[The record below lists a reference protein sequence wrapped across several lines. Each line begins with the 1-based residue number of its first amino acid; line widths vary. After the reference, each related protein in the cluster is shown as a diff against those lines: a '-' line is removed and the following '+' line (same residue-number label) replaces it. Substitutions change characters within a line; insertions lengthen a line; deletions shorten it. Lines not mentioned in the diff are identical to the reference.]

1 MSMDHHHTTLT
12 DQLTFPEENRIAT
25 AFFAAG
31 FAGIALSLIGL
42 FVNTEQ
48 FFFSY
53 LTSFTFIASLV
64 LGALFF
70 VMLQHITRSGWS
82 VVLRRI
88 PETIS
93 YQLLWLGLLFV
104 PILFGMEFLYEWTR
118 AELIATDEL
127 IQHKRPYLNIP
138 FFIVRNVIYFSVW
151 AFLAY
156 KLYRNSVA
164 MDRGASASDAIDRQQ
179 RFISAPGIL
188 VFAFTVAFASFDWM
202 MSMDSGW
209 FSTMFGVYFFAMS
222 VQSVLALVIVLVIYL
237 LSKGLLTNTIN
248 NSHIHDMGTLLFGFT
263 VFYAYIAFSQFLLI
277 YYANFPKEILWYY
290 YRFEGSWIILA
301 YLFLIGRFALPFVI
315 LLGKKAKSNHKILM
329 GVSIWIILLQFLEL
343 YWIVMPILHQ
353 GAISVHWLDIT
364 LLLAF
369 FGVSAGLFFRQFS
382 RHSMVPKND
391 PLLAESLNKH

>member
-12 DQLTFPEENRIAT
+12 DRLTFPEENKIAT
-25 AFFAAG
+25 AFFGAG

-53 LTSFTFIASLV
+53 LTSFAFIASLV

-93 YQLLWLGLLFV
+93 LQLVWLGLLFI
-104 PILFGMEFLYEWTR
+104 PILFGMEFLYEWIR
-118 AELIATDEL
+118 PERIAADEL
-127 IQHKRPYLNIP
+127 IQHKQPYLNMP
-138 FFIVRNVIYFSVW
+138 FFVIRNVIYFTVW
-151 AFLAY
+151 AFLGY
-156 KLYRNSVA
+156 KLYRNSVT
-164 MDRGASASDAIDRQQ
+164 MDRQASDAIDRQQ
-179 RFISAPGIL
+179 RVISAPGIL
-188 VFAFTVAFASFDWM
+188 LFAFTVAFASFDWL

-209 FSTMFGVYFFAMS
+209 FSTMFGVYYFAMS
-222 VQSVLALVIVLVIYL
+222 FQAVLAVVIALVVYL
-237 LSKGLLTNTIN
+237 LHKGLLTNTIN
-248 NSHIHDMGTLLFGFT
+248 QSHLHDLGALLFGFT
-263 VFYAYIAFSQFLLI
+263 VFYAYIAFSQFMLI
-277 YYANFPKEILWYY
+277 YYANFPKEILWFY
-290 YRFEGSWIILA
+290 YRFEGNWIFLA
-301 YLFLIGRFALPFVI
+301 YLFLIGRFVLPFI
-315 LLGKKAKSNHKILM
+315 LLLGKKAKSNHKVLF
-329 GVSIWIILLQFLEL
+329 GVSLWIILLQFLEMH
-343 YWIVMPILHQ
+343 WIVMPILHQ
-353 GAISVHWLDIT
+353 ESISIHWLDLT

-369 FGVSAGLFFRQFS
+369 VGVSAGFFFRQFA

>member
-12 DQLTFPEENRIAT
+12 DRLTFPEENKIAT
-25 AFFAAG
+25 AFFGAG
-31 FAGIALSLIGL
+31 FVGIALSLIGL

-53 LTSFTFIASLV
+53 LTSFTFIASLS

-88 PETIS
+88 PETMS
-93 YQLLWLGLLFV
+93 FQLLWLGLLFV
-104 PILFGMEFLYEWTR
+104 PILFGLEFLYEWTR
-118 AELIATDEL
+118 PELIATDEL
-127 IQHKRPYLNIP
+127 IQHKQPFLNIP

-156 KLYRNSVA
+156 KLYRNSVT
-164 MDRGASASDAIDRQQ
+164 MDREANHALDRQQ
-179 RFISAPGIL
+179 RVISAPGIL
-188 VFAFTVAFASFDWM
+188 VFAFTVAFASFDWL

-209 FSTMFGVYFFAMS
+209 FSTMFGIYYFAMS
-222 VQSVLALVIVLVIYL
+222 FQSVLAVVLLLVIYL
-237 LSKGLLTNTIN
+237 LGKGLLTSTIN
-248 NSHIHDMGTLLFGFT
+248 RSHIHDMAALLFGFS

-277 YYANFPKEILWYY
+277 YYANFPKEILWFY
-290 YRFEGSWIILA
+290 YRFEGSWIFLA
-301 YLFLIGRFALPFVI
+301 YLFLIGRFVIPFVL
-315 LLGKKAKSNHKILM
+315 LLGKKAKTNHKLLV
-329 GVSIWIILLQFLEL
+329 GVSLWIVLLQFLEM
-343 YWIVMPILHQ
+343 YWIVMPILHK
-353 GAISVHWLDIT
+353 GAITFHWLDLT
-364 LLLAF
+364 LLVAF
-369 FGVSAGLFFRQFS
+369 FGVSAGLFFRQFA

>member
-25 AFFAAG
+25 AFFAVG
-31 FAGIALSLIGL
+31 FVGIALSLIGL

-138 FFIVRNVIYFSVW
+138 FFIVRNVIYFAVW

-164 MDRGASASDAIDRQQ
+164 MDRGANTDIDRQQ
-179 RFISAPGIL
+179 RVISAPGIL

-248 NSHIHDMGTLLFGFT
+248 NSHIHDMGALLFGFT

>member
-12 DQLTFPEENRIAT
+12 DRLTFPEENKIAT
-25 AFFAAG
+25 AFFGAG

-53 LTSFTFIASLV
+53 LTSFAFIASLV

-93 YQLLWLGLLFV
+93 LQLVWLGLLFI
-104 PILFGMEFLYEWTR
+104 PILFGMEFLYEWIR
-118 AELIATDEL
+118 PERIAADEL
-127 IQHKRPYLNIP
+127 IQHKQPYLNMP
-138 FFIVRNVIYFSVW
+138 FFVIRNVLYFSVW
-151 AFLAY
+151 AFLGY
-156 KLYRNSVA
+156 KLYRNSVT
-164 MDRGASASDAIDRQQ
+164 MDRQASDAIDRQQ
-179 RFISAPGIL
+179 RVISAPGIL
-188 VFAFTVAFASFDWM
+188 LFAFTVAFASFDWL

-209 FSTMFGVYFFAMS
+209 FSTMFGVYYFAMS
-222 VQSVLALVIVLVIYL
+222 FQAVLAVVIALVVYL
-237 LSKGLLTNTIN
+237 LHKGLLTNTIN
-248 NSHIHDMGTLLFGFT
+248 QSHLHDLGALLFGFT
-263 VFYAYIAFSQFLLI
+263 VFYAYIAFSQFMLI
-277 YYANFPKEILWYY
+277 YYANFPKEILWFY
-290 YRFEGSWIILA
+290 YRFEGNWIFLA
-301 YLFLIGRFALPFVI
+301 YLFLIGRFVLPFI
-315 LLGKKAKSNHKILM
+315 LLLGKKAKSNHKVLF
-329 GVSIWIILLQFLEL
+329 GVSLWIILLQFLEMH
-343 YWIVMPILHQ
+343 WIVMPILHQ
-353 GAISVHWLDIT
+353 ESISIHWLDLT

-369 FGVSAGLFFRQFS
+369 VGVSAGFFFRQFA